1 MTSFLLRR
9 LLAGFVTLLVFVTML
24 FFLAEIL
31 IPGDFVTQFTLS
43 MPPEQRA
50 ELREELGLNL
60 PVWHRYLLFI
70 GGLATGDL
78 GSSYWGEPVL
88 SILLRF
94 LPWTLLVLV
103 ISMGIAFPLGHLLGR
118 VAGWHSS
125 RQRSSGLTI
134 GAVAIHTIFP
144 PLLVF
149 LLVVA
154 VFSLT
159 GFEGIIAIRN
169 TVERELP
176 WPTGWVMLGTIA
188 AFALVLTVVSMRAT
202 RVGRRPP
209 AWWVWLMTMTVGPA
223 LTWSVLGIWDTASD
237 MLLLLLLPIIAVALL
252 AIGEVILVV
261 KSAITD
267 VRSEDFIVALRAK
280 GLSEQQI
287 RDHHAARVALLPTLS
302 KLTVSIPFVL
312 VGLMI
317 IEISFRWPRQGTLG
331 IYVPGVSS
339 VMFTSLEQRNVPV
352 VIGGLF
358 AVGLIVL
365 GVRLILDFLHAA
377 LDPRIRFEG
386 GSR

>member
-1 MTSFLLRR
+1 MTRFLIRR
-9 LLAGFVTLLVFVTML
+9 LLAGIITLLVFVTVL

-31 IPGDFVTQFTLS
+31 IPGDFVSQFTLS
-43 MPPEQRA
+43 MPAEQRA
-50 ELREELGLNL
+50 QLREELGLNL

-78 GSSYWGEPVL
+78 GSSYWGEPVS

-118 VAGWHSS
+118 VAGWRDS
-125 RQRSSGLTI
+125 RRQSSGLTI
-134 GAVAIHTIFP
+134 GAVALNTMFP

-149 LLVVA
+149 LLVVG

-169 TVERELP
+169 ALERELP
-176 WPTGWVMLGTIA
+176 TTTGWIMVGTIA
-188 AFALVLTVVSMRAT
+188 ALALVLTIVSMRTT

-209 AWWVWLMTMTVGPA
+209 PWWVWLIAMTLGPV
-223 LTWSVLGIWDTASD
+223 LTWLALGIWDTASD
-237 MLLLLLLPIIAVALL
+237 MLLLLVLPIIAVALL

-261 KSAITD
+261 KSTVAD
-267 VRSEDFIVALRAK
+267 VRSEDFIMALRAK
-280 GLSEQQI
+280 GLSERRV

-302 KLTVSIPFVL
+302 KLTVSIPFIL

-331 IYVPGVSS
+331 IAVPGISS
-339 VMFTSLEQRNVPV
+339 VMFASLEQRNVPIV
-352 VIGGLF
+352 VGALF
-358 AVGLIVL
+358 AIGLIVL

-386 GSR
+386 GSK